1 MAIKQLS
8 VYIENK
14 PGTLAGIV
22 KDIAEEGIN
31 IRAMSL
37 ADTTDFGVLRL
48 ITDDTEKLKEHFAE
62 KAIVNVTRVV
72 AVKMDDHAGA
82 LGDILTVIGEAGIS
96 IEYMYAFTGTKA
108 SSAYVV
114 LRVDDTDAVEEV
126 LKQHGVESLDEAGI
140 EEILKD

>member
-22 KDIAEEGIN
+22 KDIADEDIN

-48 ITDDTEKLKEHFAE
+48 ITSDTAKLKDYFAE
-62 KAIVNVTRVV
+62 KAIVNITDVV
-72 AVKMDDHAGA
+72 AVKMDDKAGA
-82 LGDILTVIGEAGIS
+82 LGTILSYIGDAGIS
-96 IEYMYAFTGTKA
+96 IDYMYAFTGAKA
-108 SSAYVV
+108 LSAYVV
-114 LRVDDTDAVEEV
+114 LRVDDNEAVEKI
-126 LKQHGVESLDEAGI
+126 LRDKGVDTLDEARI
-140 EEILKD
+140 EEIL